1 MEFVVHSFLFLQIKC
16 KYLYVL
22 LKSIKRVK
30 LEKFAHYKI
39 VAHHDSSGAKIVSV
53 HINVCFL

>member
-30 LEKFAHYKI
+30 IEKFAHYKI
-39 VAHHDSSGAKIVSV
+39 VAHHDSCTKIVSV